1 MGSPDFG
8 ENEDIYQKYMSQKER
23 HIRNN
28 EGIKINNIKIDEYT
42 EYFNR

>member
-8 ENEDIYQKYMSQKER
+8 DNEDVYQKYMSQKER

-28 EGIKINNIKIDEYT
+28 EGKKNQPIY
-42 EYFNR
+42 R